1 MIIEGKHSELGQGI
15 FISDIQ
21 DNSNA
26 EKAGLL
32 IGEMIL
38 AVNKDLLIDCNYDT
52 AATLLKRAEGIVT
65 LTVCN
70 PNKSG
75 EEAAAAV
82 VKEEVKPKKGS
93 LYWVAPTS
101 TGISVCEADNVRF
114 SIICREH

>member
-21 DNSNA
+21 ENSNA

-52 AATLLKRAEGIVT
+52 AATLLKRAEGIVA

-70 PNKSG
+70 PNKKTEGG
-75 EEAAAAV
+75 EDAIITAV
-82 VKEEVKPKKGS
+82 GAKEESKPKKGK
-93 LYWVAPTS
+93 AN
-101 TGISVCEADNVRF
+101 I
-114 SIICREH
+114 

>member
-21 DNSNA
+21 ENSNA

-70 PNKSG
+70 PNKKG
-75 EEAAAAV
+75 ETGDDSTMLT
-82 VKEEVKPKKGS
+82 VKEEAKPKKGIVYNIIFVS
-93 LYWVAPTS
+93 LSNLV
-101 TGISVCEADNVRF
+101 ILL
-114 SIICREH
+114 

>member
-21 DNSNA
+21 ENSNA

-70 PNKSG
+70 PNKKADG
-75 EEAAAAV
+75 TDDI
-82 VKEEVKPKKGS
+82 KTITKDDQKPKKG
-93 LYWVAPTS
+93 TDHEIKIMHG
-101 TGISVCEADNVRF
+101 T
-114 SIICREH
+114 